1 MGIITFEH
9 PDDDLGFL
17 PLATRSSQAVWDT
30 NRPLQMV
37 GLGYYS
43 HVILHTIG
51 SVEIVYSK
59 DIMLGAWDNE
69 YLVVV
74 VGKLIYGGSSVLM
87 KLSLQEGLR
96 GGLGVSSF
104 FSKHSNTKP
113 ALNQIV
119 VVVYRHVLAMVLETA
134 KTNSE
139 FMWLS
144 RKQRPW
150 LSFPIRSTRVQAKVV
165 GTLFCIGGSLIF
177 TFWKGGYLLKA
188 FIENPLIN
196 VSNGEGTSGGM
207 RHVKQNWIKGSA
219 LILTSHIAW
228 SAWLILQAV
237 VSKVYPAPL
246 SLTTMICFF
255 RVVAIFFT
263 RPVFRKRSQLM
274 EAAVEPAAHNHHLLL
289 IEALLIIVR
298 LYCVLWGKRKDA
310 LVAEHAEIE
319 KVMLD
324 DNKVLEISMT
334 DISAVNP
341 VTIERT

>member
-30 NRPLQMV
+30 NRPLQIV

-59 DIMLGAWDNE
+59 DIMLGAWDNK

-119 VVVYRHVLAMVLETA
+119 VVVYRHVLAMVL
-134 KTNSE
+134 
-139 FMWLS
+139 
-144 RKQRPW
+144 
-150 LSFPIRSTRVQAKVV
+150 IRSTRVQAKVV

-289 IEALLIIVR
+289 IEELLIIVR